1 MESAIWLNR
10 TGRIGGIAMKRWQMS
25 RAGILNFWYY
35 DEEEFHLE
43 EGRLILRGANGS
55 GKSVT
60 MQSFIPLVLDGDK
73 RPERLD
79 PFGSRDRRLEY
90 YLLGEADQGHIDR
103 TGYIWLEFF
112 HPLKNLYKTIGIGL
126 RARRGVS
133 QLGFWGFLLDD
144 GRRINQDFY
153 LYDYPLWIEQGKKV
167 PLNRKSLEKEI
178 SAGGQVVQE
187 QAAYRD
193 MVNKAVF
200 GFRENE
206 FYKDLLKLL
215 LELRSPKLS
224 KDFKPSSIYEILT
237 KALPPLMEEDMSSL
251 SDVLEDM
258 DQISD
263 YLQELQLH
271 LSELKNIENAYNR
284 YNQFLLNTASIEV
297 LEQRMQYTDVAKQ
310 VTFYEKKLFDTQQ
323 LQKDTIN
330 ILDSSKQ
337 RIRVVEA
344 QLEVLNR
351 SEAMEKQRELEI
363 SEEQLNDI
371 NKQLVNVKNRIDQ
384 NGKMLKSIS
393 KIIEESRKKR
403 SDMISQQQETLSNLE
418 DLARIIEFGGHN
430 LYHNLWSKGIPEN
443 NQWIKGWIGDLEVH
457 KGRLKVAQKTAREE
471 DEASKNAK
479 EAEIRLGEVHQERIT
494 IEEEWRKQE
503 EKLEAEKDTI
513 REGIVQ
519 WHRNLE
525 QLSVTGDRLRMMLQ
539 ALTNISTEER
549 SYEPVRNPVFDVY
562 NQQKESL
569 MENQMQL
576 NQERQLLLQEKN
588 NIQQELEKWK
598 QEREPEPARK
608 ESRDLFRKER
618 ANGTGAPL
626 FAACEFNETV
636 DEVQRACLEETLEQ
650 AGLLDAWIFP
660 GGKVGLIDLEKEEEI
675 WIEPKDLTHEETLA
689 KVLHPMPPHNS
700 GLSEKDIIMA
710 LNSFEWASSKSGFA
724 QEKKNSSEWLAA
736 DGTFRL
742 GSLVGRNLSKSRAE
756 YIGKEARL
764 RTKQL
769 TMMRLEEQIK
779 ILIEELRK
787 IDEKLSSLNYNRE
800 KLEYEIEAF
809 PNDQQLQKEL
819 ENLAG
824 VSYKLNQIIVQEKK
838 EEFRYKQKLDIWR
851 SLQIRLVEE
860 TADWS
865 RLKKEHQINEAIKN
879 CEDYR
884 GNVSELNSLWTRY
897 HELTQYLNNNIYQH
911 EELKELVEKDREEVN
926 YLEQRQISF
935 SARIDQLKKL
945 IHEMGIEEVHEQIK
959 KRKAEKNDL
968 DKKIEGLQDLR
979 ISQERELGEITSDL
993 RGNQG
998 QLEKEYKTLN
1008 IVIDRWKNEIKLGLI
1023 PSWKEFIM
1031 KIEDDK
1037 NIDGIC
1043 RQVVKAYNVLYENI
1057 SKDRIDKDFIDIF
1070 GKCSANL
1077 QDYALE
1083 IEGVDTGRMI
1093 ILSKRDKM
1101 NPLPL
1106 SSLLDELIALE
1117 NEQLALLTEK
1127 DRELYE
1133 EIILGSVGKAI
1144 RNRILRA
1151 RDWVAQMDQ
1160 LMRQRDTSSGLK
1172 LSLKWIPLARKTE
1185 EELDTE
1191 TLVELLMRDG
1201 DRMNDEEI
1209 EQVINH
1215 FRSRIQRAKENATDD
1230 QGSLQ
1235 RHIYQLMDYR
1245 SWFEFRLEHRKGEQ
1259 PNYTELTDSKFNVL
1273 SGGEKAMSM
1282 YIPLFAA
1289 TYSRYSDASPES
1301 PKIISLDE
1309 AFAGV
1314 DDANMRD
1321 MFQLLTDMGFDY
1333 MMTSQVLWGCYDT
1346 VPNLA
1351 IYELYRPKDAE
1362 VVTLLHYRWNGKVT
1376 ELVED

>member
-1 MESAIWLNR
+1 
-10 TGRIGGIAMKRWQMS
+10 MKRWQMS

-112 HPLKNLYKTIGIGL
+112 HPSKNLYKTIGIGL
-126 RARRGVS
+126 RARRGVP

-144 GRRINQDFY
+144 GRRINQDLY

-187 QAAYRD
+187 QSAYRD
-193 MVNKAVF
+193 MVNKAIF

-263 YLQELQLH
+263 YLEELQLH
-271 LSELKNIENAYNR
+271 LSELKNIEKVYNR
-284 YNQFLLNTASIEV
+284 YNQFLLNTASIKV
-297 LEQRMQYTDVAKQ
+297 LEQRKQYNNIAKQ
-310 VTFYEKKLFDTQQ
+310 VTLYEKKLLNAQQ
-323 LQKDTIN
+323 LQEDTIN
-330 ILDSSKQ
+330 MLNNSKRQ
-337 RIRVVEA
+337 IRVVEA
-344 QLEVLNR
+344 QLEILNR

-371 NKQLVNVKNRIDQ
+371 NKQLVNVKNRLGQ
-384 NGKMLKSIS
+384 NGKMLESIS
-393 KIIEESRKKR
+393 KVIEESQNKR
-403 SDMISQQQETLSNLE
+403 SDMINQQQEILSNLE
-418 DLARIIEFGGHN
+418 DLARMIEYRGHD
-430 LYHNLWSKGIPEN
+430 LYHNLWGKGIPEN
-443 NQWIKGWIGDLEVH
+443 NQWIKGWINDLEGH
-457 KGRLKVAQKTAREE
+457 KERLEAARKTAREE
-471 DEASKNAK
+471 AEASKSAK
-479 EAEIRLGEVHQERIT
+479 DAEIRLGEAHQERIT

-503 EKLEAEKDTI
+503 DKLETEKEII
-513 REGIVQ
+513 REGMVQ

-525 QLSVTGDRLRMMLQ
+525 QLSVTGNQLRAMLQ
-539 ALTNISTEER
+539 ALADISTEER
-549 SYEPVRNPVFDVY
+549 SYEPVRNPVLDVY
-562 NQQKESL
+562 NQQKENL
-569 MENQMQL
+569 MGNQVQL
-576 NQERQLLLQEKN
+576 DQERQLLLQEQN

-598 QEREPEPARK
+598 QEREPEPVRK
-608 ESRDLFRKER
+608 ESRNLSRKER
-618 ANGTGAPL
+618 VNGTGAPL
-626 FAACEFNETV
+626 FAACEFNEEV
-636 DEVQRACLEETLEQ
+636 DEVQRAYLEETLEQ

-660 GGKVGLIDLEKEEEI
+660 GGRVGLIDLEKEEEV
-675 WIEPKDLTHEETLA
+675 WIEPKDLIDKVTLT

-700 GLSEKDIIMA
+700 GLSEEDIILA
-710 LNSFEWASSKSGFA
+710 LNSFEWTVGKSDFV
-724 QEKKNSSEWLAA
+724 QEKKNSSVWLAY

-742 GSLVGRNLSKSRAE
+742 GPLVGSNLSKPRAE

-769 TMMRLEEQIK
+769 TITRLEGQIN
-779 ILIEELRK
+779 ILIEEVRK
-787 IDEKLSSLNYNRE
+787 IDEKLSLLNRNRE
-800 KLEYEIEAF
+800 ELENEVKAF

-819 ENLAG
+819 NNLTG
-824 VSYKLNQIIVQEKK
+824 TSYKLSQIILREEK
-838 EEFRYKQKLDIWR
+838 EESRYKQKLDIWR

-865 RLKKEHQINEAIKN
+865 RLKKEQQINEAIKN

-897 HELTQYLNNNIYQH
+897 HELTQYLNNSIYQH
-911 EELKELVEKDREEVN
+911 EELEGLVEKDREEES
-926 YLEQRQISF
+926 YLEQRQVS
-935 SARIDQLKKL
+935 SRAQIDQLKEL

-959 KRKAEKNDL
+959 ERKAEKDDL
-968 DKKIEGLQDLR
+968 DKKIEGLQNSR
-979 ISQERELGEITSDL
+979 VSQERELGEITSDL
-993 RGNQG
+993 RGNQA
-998 QLEKEYKTLN
+998 QLDKEYETLN
-1008 IVIDRWKNEIKLGLI
+1008 TAIEHWKKEMKLGLI
-1023 PSWKEFIM
+1023 PFWKEFIL
-1031 KIEDDK
+1031 KIEDEK

-1043 RQVVKAYNVLYENI
+1043 RQVFKEYNASYENI
-1057 SKDRIDKDFIDIF
+1057 SRDRIDKDLIDIF
-1070 GKCSANL
+1070 GKGAANL

-1083 IEGVDTGRMI
+1083 IEGVDAGRMI
-1093 ILSKRDKM
+1093 IFSKRDKM

-1106 SSLLDELIALE
+1106 SNLLDELKSLE
-1117 NEQLALLTEK
+1117 SEQLALLTEK

-1160 LMRQRDTSSGLK
+1160 LMRQRDTSSGLR

-1191 TLVELLMRDG
+1191 TLIELLMRDG